1 MLPLEKRIVL
11 IPIDFTEITLFALDQ
26 GIKLANVIGAEI
38 TIINVIEDHGFF
50 NKYITNKEESE
61 FKKKLEKDLETL
73 SKEKSAKSGVK
84 INYMIAHGKIY
95 EKINEVA
102 EMLGATLVLMGTSG
116 SMGIMK
122 FIGSNT
128 LRVIRESKIPVIS
141 IKGTKFQDGLSSIL
155 LPLDLTKET
164 REKVAKAVWL
174 SKLYGNVPIKVV
186 SVSTSTEKTIKNKI
200 KRQEIQVRDF
210 LLQKGIECTTKMLG
224 KAKGKTLAETII
236 GHAESV
242 GAGMIVIMTQQETNI
257 SEMFIGSSAQA
268 IINGSE
274 IPVMSVVPA
283 PKVLSGVHL

>member
-1 MLPLEKRIVL
+1 MVPSEKRIVL

-26 GIKLANVIGAEI
+26 AIKLANVIGAEI
-38 TIINVIEDHGFF
+38 TLINVIEDHGFF
-50 NKYITNKEESE
+50 NKYISSKEESE

-84 INYMIAHGKIY
+84 INFIIAHGKIY

-102 EMLGATLVLMGTSG
+102 EMVGATLVLMGTSG

-186 SVSTSTEKTIKNKI
+186 SVSTSTEKTMKNKI

-210 LLQKGIECTTKMLG
+210 LLQKGIECTTQMIG
-224 KAKGKTLAETII
+224 KATGKTLAETII

-283 PKVLSGVHL
+283 PKVLSGVRL

>member
-1 MLPLEKRIVL
+1 MVPSEKRIVL
-11 IPIDFTEITLFALDQ
+11 IPIDFTEITLSALDQ
-26 GIKLANVIGAEI
+26 AIKLAKVIDAEI
-38 TIINVIEDHGFF
+38 TLINVIEDHGFF
-50 NKYITNKEESE
+50 NKYITSKEENE
-61 FKKKLEKDLETL
+61 FKKKLEKDLEDL
-73 SKEKSAKSGVK
+73 SKEKTAQSGVK
-84 INYMIAHGKIY
+84 VSYMIAHGKIY

-102 EMLGATLVLMGTSG
+102 DMISATLVLMGTSG
-116 SMGIMK
+116 TMGIMK

-141 IKGTKFQDGLSSIL
+141 IKGTRSHIGLDSIL

-164 REKVAKAVWL
+164 REKVGKSVWL

-186 SVSTSTEKTIKNKI
+186 SVSTSTDKFIKNKV

-210 LLQKGIECTTKMLG
+210 LLQKGIECTTQMIG

-236 GHAESV
+236 GHAEKV

-283 PKVLSGVHL
+283 PKILSEVHL